1 MTPEAFAY
9 WLQGFA
15 ELNPSL
21 EQPTPEQWKS
31 ITEHLKTVFVKVTPE
46 VKMQPLKIDW
56 PVGGGSADDIAK
68 KIRDAARDGI
78 RDSLPFGPFP
88 GFRVREARDLLPNE
102 IHITC

>member
-21 EQPTPEQWKS
+21 EQPTPEPWRS

-46 VKMQPLKIDW
+46 VKVSPLKINW
-56 PVGGGSADDIAK
+56 P
-68 KIRDAARDGI
+68 ARDGI

-88 GFRVREARDLLPNE
+88 GFVVREDRDLLPNE
-102 IHITC
+102 FRITC